1 MKKELYQLHLTG
13 RLKHM
18 IIEVKDNVIITEW
31 WTSKEDEDGKKQI
44 TKETVY
50 GKNKGRSNETTNHEQ
65 AILEYE
71 RKIKK
76 KKEEGYVENREDA
89 ILGEEIVVS
98 STLTQS
104 FAPCKPISKLKKD
117 DNPYD
122 GEWLAERK
130 FDGSCILL
138 HNTGTEKIGY
148 TRRIKPITD
157 ILNVI
162 NEIRTALDK
171 LPEESL
177 VIGELIALDK
187 EGKEDPKVLKAV
199 TTETTTETKA
209 KTKYNSLVNE
219 GYSFT
224 YNVFDVIFWYG
235 EDVTDRTFL
244 ERLEITNHF
253 GQKRKIKVFSEGM
266 MKEAKK
272 SEWEGF
278 ILRKA
283 DDPIT
288 FTMNGKPKRKG
299 SYKFKFVETT
309 DCIVTKVCPGS
320 GKHEVRFARFRLAQY
335 ENSPFFDEPVMVDCG
350 WAGGGR
356 LGEENMDLI
365 TADLIQKGYEL
376 KKNNLEENDWFAV
389 ELEYQSRQSRNDKGQ
404 LCFEFPII
412 IRTRED
418 KPLNECEV

>member
-1 MKKELYQLHLTG
+1 MKVTLYQKHLTG

-18 IIEVKDNVIITEW
+18 AIEVKSNQIFTEW
-31 WTSKEDEDGKKQI
+31 WTSKEEEDGKKQN
-44 TKETVY
+44 TKETIS
-50 GKNKGRSNETTNHEQ
+50 GKNKGRSNETSDNEQ
-65 AILEYE
+65 AILEFE
-71 RKIKK
+71 RKIKR

-89 ILGEEIVVS
+89 VLGEEAVVS
-98 STLTQS
+98 SVLTQA
-104 FAPCKPISKLKKD
+104 FAPSKPISKLKEKD
-117 DNPYD
+117 EPYD
-122 GEWLAERK
+122 GNWLAERK
-130 FDGSCILL
+130 HNGSCILL
-138 HNTGTEKIGY
+138 HNTGNQLIGY
-148 TRRIKPITD
+148 TRRIKPITE
-157 ILNVI
+157 ILSVI
-162 NEIRTALDK
+162 PQIQECLK
-171 LPEESL
+171 LLPEESL
-177 VIGELIALDK
+177 VIGELVAIDSK
-187 EGKEDPKVLKAV
+187 GIEDPKVLKAV

-209 KTKYNSLVNE
+209 LAKYNSLIEE
-219 GYSFT
+219 GYKFD
-224 YNVFDVIFWYG
+224 YNVFDILFWNG
-235 EDVTDRTFL
+235 EDVTELPFT
-244 ERLEITNHF
+244 ERLQLTDIF
-253 GQKRKIKVFSEGM
+253 GKREVTIFTEDM
-266 MKEAKK
+266 MKEAIQKN
-272 SEWEGF
+272 WEGF
-278 ILRKA
+278 ILRRP
-283 DDPIT
+283 DDIIT

-299 SYKFKFVETT
+299 SYKFKFIETT

-335 ENSPFFDEPVMVDCG
+335 ENSPFFDEPVIVDCG